1 MKKATMTFF
10 YLGILLA
17 AVSILAVK
25 VSTRVERQQP
35 ATVQA
40 LAAMG
45 IE

>member
-1 MKKATMTFF
+1 MNKSALTMI

-17 AVSILAVK
+17 AVTTLAVK
-25 VSTRVERQQP
+25 VSTIVERQQP